1 MSEDKTRSQDPELLE
16 HYAKQ
21 QQSFDEVKAAYAER
35 GLLMNVDL
43 GKREGEA
50 QMLVSAGVPGR
61 LEGIA
66 GARATGPI
74 PTCFRWSS
82 STTRRWI
89 GKMRFR

>member
-50 QMLVSAGVPGR
+50 QMLKYRLAFRKTGR
-61 LEGIA
+61 NRR
-66 GARATGPI
+66 ARATGPI